1 MPCYSDA
8 VPENDAKRP
17 RALRSAT
24 DDARFAA
31 RYATIDE
38 VAELLGVTPVSLRQT
53 LRRRLADEASQTGDV
68 FPEPIGNVSGYLWD
82 RDDLTPEAVEAWMNR
97 PKRGSWLHKSEPKNT
112 PPKAGDAA
120 SE

>member
-1 MPCYSDA
+1 MSDN
-8 VPENDAKRP
+8 EAKRA

-24 DDARFAA
+24 DDPRFAA

-53 LRRRLADEASQTGDV
+53 LRRSLADEATQTAGV

-82 RDDLTPEAVEAWMNR
+82 RDDLTPEAIEAWKNR
-97 PKRGSWLHKSEPKNT
+97 PKRGSWLNKKP
-112 PPKAGDAA
+112 
-120 SE
+120 